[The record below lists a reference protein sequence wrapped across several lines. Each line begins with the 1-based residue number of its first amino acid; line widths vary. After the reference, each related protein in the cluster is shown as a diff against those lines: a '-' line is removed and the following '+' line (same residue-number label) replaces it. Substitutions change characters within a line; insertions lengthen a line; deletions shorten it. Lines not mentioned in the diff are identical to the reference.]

1 MARMLS
7 AGRTKVTMLTA
18 APADVENPT
27 VAELEA
33 GIDISGMI
41 PRSLFNWT
49 TAEPNKESDTPLS
62 AQFEAQVPI
71 EKTYDLKF
79 GLYRDFDEVS
89 GGFDAAGEAAF
100 EAVKLMGSTV
110 WVYARRT
117 DKLSGD
123 AWEAADEIYLGGEVT
138 SDGARLVADGYQKF
152 EIGFSPVD
160 MYEFTA
166 AAA

>member
-7 AGRTKVTMLTA
+7 AGRTKVTLLTA
-18 APADVENPT
+18 APADPGAPT
-27 VAELEA
+27 VAELN
-33 GIDISGMI
+33 GGLDISPLI

-49 TAEPNKESDTPLS
+49 TAEPNKESDTALS
-62 AQFEAQVPI
+62 AQFETQVPI

-79 GLYRDFDEVS
+79 GLYRSFDEVS
-89 GGFDAAGEAAF
+89 GGFDATEEAAF
-100 EAVKLMGSTV
+100 EAVKEMSSTV

-123 AWEAADEIYLGGEVT
+123 AWAAADEIYLGGEVT
-138 SDGARLVADGYQKF
+138 SDGARLVHDGYQKY

-160 MYEFTA
+160 MYEFIA